1 MIISWE
7 QIRQVVELF
16 SEEHLMIKRFYSDF
30 EDQLSTYSTLGEDFP
45 VLYMTPVDGS
55 IGYTQNRLSV
65 RFYCFVRIIR
75 DRINWNGIVSDTH
88 RCLNDL
94 YKFLQSPNVELID
107 TMNEAIILPINDSLM
122 DYVAGWYMD
131 VEISLDTYSDCFI
144 MVDDVP
150 VFNWSGSLEVKKYLT
165 CDNLDEC
172 NTFTSSIV
180 NLQEQVD
187 KVLFSN
193 YVYVASSDD
202 LPDSVGGVRTLS
214 PYTTYFFLGDIDLM
228 GDRLVG
234 GFNTCLLGP
243 SSENAFI
250 TSTGLSAG
258 VPLFY
263 SEWTTP
269 IRHITFRDVDLGFE
283 FNGNIN
289 APVALDWTGVN
300 FNDVKNVGIINSC
313 ENFIFTKGSFLGS
326 QNLLIMGTSGTIAF
340 ADSLLRGDGS
350 TASIFNIDSSA
361 NILRRFRIIYSS
373 IIAFGSTKGIF
384 FSPTAS
390 IPTESYILDTINFSG
405 GSTYLDGVD
414 VGSNKTLFTNCV
426 GINNTSVNGQMYMSD
441 NATASIIA
449 TASTWIKVGGIT
461 LPSDD
466 NEKYIHGVNRL
477 TNDAI
482 IKRKYLVQCNLSFNS
497 GNNNICEFGFYDSDL
512 GDIRQP
518 SKTKATANASGRAEN
533 VSFSCVVNHS
543 QGDYIEVWCKN
554 NSAAT
559 NITVSDM
566 NVIISQII

>member
-1 MIISWE
+1 
-7 QIRQVVELF
+7 
-16 SEEHLMIKRFYSDF
+16 
-30 EDQLSTYSTLGEDFP
+30 
-45 VLYMTPVDGS
+45 
-55 IGYTQNRLSV
+55 
-65 RFYCFVRIIR
+65 
-75 DRINWNGIVSDTH
+75 
-88 RCLNDL
+88 
-94 YKFLQSPNVELID
+94 
-107 TMNEAIILPINDSLM
+107 M